1 MRKKIFFISASI
13 FIVLMILAYKPISFS
28 DNPKIY
34 SGKVVSVFEG
44 GINDA
49 VFQIQ
54 NDKNTFYIN
63 RGFEDFESE
72 DLKSLI
78 GKTVIMYCS
87 EGWTPLDP
95 FNNRSKN
102 IEKLEANNSVFF
114 PK

>member
-1 MRKKIFFISASI
+1 MRKKILFISVAI
-13 FIVLMILAYKPISFS
+13 FIVFMVLAYKPISFS
-28 DNPKIY
+28 ENPK
-34 SGKVVSVFEG
+34 SFTGKVLSVHEG

-49 VFQIQ
+49 VFKLE

-63 RGFEDFESE
+63 RGFEDFETAE
-72 DLKSLI
+72 LQSLI
-78 GKTVIMYCS
+78 DKTVIMHCS

-102 IEKLEANNSVFF
+102 IEKLEVNNSVFF